1 MNIINNYVNFYY
13 NKLQFI
19 IGTMTQFAEFGITT
33 PGTISIVTVSAVV
46 INFDE
51 AAPLSEQWY
60 SAVSCTTECNMVQCL
75 TAGSLY
81 ITLIKLLPVRNI

>member
-33 PGTISIVTVSAVV
+33 PGTINS
-46 INFDE
+46 NC
-51 AAPLSEQWY
+51 
-60 SAVSCTTECNMVQCL
+60 VSCCN
-75 TAGSLY
+75 
-81 ITLIKLLPVRNI
+81 KF